1 MLPIVL
7 ALALGVA
14 PADPL
19 SSPTPAADRGDVRTG
34 PPLTHTYEVVH
45 TGAGALTITSVES
58 ACGCLKPTLSKTTLQ
73 PGERATVAI
82 TVNTLTQPP
91 GANVWRTAVRYR
103 VVTATP
109 SVLPDAELELKL
121 TANLI
126 REVSVTPPSLALSTS
141 TEATQTLTVTDVRA
155 TPLTVLGA
163 TTTSPHLT
171 ATVRAATNANG
182 VRTQTIDLTVTT
194 TYPPG
199 QADETVVLRTND
211 SGCPELRVPVRVTK
225 RTAADVIASPE
236 NPEVRFARG
245 QAEASVLIQVRR
257 PDGKAV
263 RIAKVECEHAAVRG
277 RWPDDAAAV
286 ASVRLS
292 VDAAKAAGKSGEATV
307 KVILADPP
315 GRELIVPLKWSMP
328 GP

>member
-1 MLPIVL
+1 MLPIL
-7 ALALGVA
+7 AALVLGVT

-19 SSPTPAADRGDVRTG
+19 SSPTPATDLGDVRTG
-34 PPLTHTYEVVH
+34 PPLTHTYELVH
-45 TGAGALTITSVES
+45 TGAGTITITSVES
-58 ACGCLKPTLSKTTLQ
+58 ACGCLKPTVSKSTLQ
-73 PGERATVAI
+73 PGERATVTI

-103 VVTATP
+103 VATATP

-126 REVSVTPPSLALSTS
+126 REVTVTPPSLALSTS
-141 TEATQTLTVTDVRA
+141 SEATQTLTVTDVRA
-155 TPLTVLGA
+155 APLTVQSA

-171 ATVRAATNANG
+171 AMVRPATTTNG
-182 VRTQTIDLTVTT
+182 ARTQAIDLTVTKD
-194 TYPPG
+194 YPAG

-211 SGCPELRVPVRVTK
+211 PGCPELRVPVRVTK

-236 NPEVRFARG
+236 QPEVRFARG

-277 RWPDDAAAV
+277 RWPEDAAAV

-292 VDAAKAAGKSGEATV
+292 VDAAKATAKSGATTV

-315 GRELIVPLKWSMP
+315 GRELIVPLKWAIP
-328 GP
+328 E

>member
-1 MLPIVL
+1 MLPIIA
-7 ALALGVA
+7 ALVLGVT

-19 SSPTPAADRGDVRTG
+19 SSPTPAADRGEVRTG

-45 TGAGALTITSVES
+45 TGSTPVTITSVES
-58 ACGCLKPTLSKTTLQ
+58 TCGCLKPTVSKTTLQ
-73 PGERATVAI
+73 PGERAAVTI

-91 GANVWRTAVRYR
+91 GANTWRTTVRYR

-109 SVLPDAELELKL
+109 SVLPDAELDLKL

-126 REVSVTPPSLALSTS
+126 REVSVTPPSLAISTS
-141 TEATQTLTVTDVRA
+141 AEATQTLTVTDVRA

-163 TTTSPHLT
+163 TTTSPRLT
-171 ATVRAATNANG
+171 AAVRAATTANG
-182 VRTQTIDLTVTT
+182 VRSQAIDLTVTAA
-194 TYPPG
+194 YPPG

-211 SGCPELRVPVRVTK
+211 PGCPELRVPVRVTK
-225 RTAADVIASPE
+225 RTAADVIAAPE
-236 NPEVRFARG
+236 QPEVRFARG

-257 PDGKAV
+257 PDGKAI

-277 RWPDDAAAV
+277 RWPEDAAAV

-292 VDAAKAAGKSGEATV
+292 VDAAKANGRSGEATV

-315 GRELIVPLKWSMP
+315 GKEMLIPLKWSIP
-328 GP
+328 E